1 MRREIPTRRQDV
13 SAAVDGPDQGTNPL
27 FAGLHSLELDLRH
40 DESEAGPSA
49 GLDRAV
55 ELRTRLRGVA
65 VDEIPVAQSIGE
77 RRDLH
82 LACALKVVSDREG
95 LSDRSA
101 GDQRP
106 ANGPDRGRRERAVR
120 SRQLEDVTP
129 YP

>member
-13 SAAVDGPDQGTNPL
+13 SAAVDGPDQGTNLL

-82 LACALKVVSDREG
+82 VGGIGGSEDSVRADLA
-95 LSDRSA
+95 
-101 GDQRP
+101 
-106 ANGPDRGRRERAVR
+106 AV
-120 SRQLEDVTP
+120 QLEP
-129 YP
+129 A